1 MRTILAAAVA
11 AALMLVLPG
20 AASAETKK
28 FVVTMK
34 LTPAGAIIIR
44 ECGGEPTGATAKL
57 TGTVSPVR
65 AGKKVKIYKWLEGT
79 STWKLEGT
87 ARIRSSGRFTF
98 VDRPT
103 TPTWRDYQARMPE
116 VGSYHAAWS
125 KRVRVYVGYDS
136 CPD

>member
-1 MRTILAAAVA
+1 MRKMLVAVVA

-20 AASAETKK
+20 AAGADTKK

-34 LTPAGAIIIR
+34 LTPPGAIIIR

-57 TGTVSPVR
+57 TGTVSPIR
-65 AGKKVKIYKWLEGT
+65 AGKKIKIYKRLEGS

-103 TPTWRDYQARMPE
+103 TPNWRDYQARMPD
-116 VGSYHAAWS
+116 VGSYHRAWS
-125 KRVRVYVGYDS
+125 NKVRVYVGYDS